1 MNSIAAAKR
10 RRAQPEGTKPA
21 MTITPTPP
29 PPQPTAQRMTPQ
41 QYLFMLESK
50 ISTLEKNMS
59 SQPSVQI
66 EVNGPDGKKKMDLSD
81 YMADVDQKFMVLAE
95 EISSL
100 KDSLLK
106 LQTFTMDV
114 NQTMFNKLSKEE
126 TQEENTQNMSPTVNE
141 VIVNDTTVN
150 DTTVNN
156 TTVND
161 TTVNEVTVNDTT
173 VNETTANDTTV
184 NDTTVN
190 DTTVNDTT
198 VNDTTVN
205 ETTVNE
211 ETNDENEIVGITKNK
226 KGRKKH

>member
-29 PPQPTAQRMTPQ
+29 PPQSTAQRMTPQ
-41 QYLFMLESK
+41 QYLSMLESK
-50 ISTLEKNMS
+50 ISALEKNMS

-114 NQTMFNKLSKEE
+114 NQSMFNKLSKEE
-126 TQEENTQNMSPTVNE
+126 TQEENTQNILPIVNEEIVNETTVSEEIVSEVIVNE
-141 VIVNDTTVN
+141 VIVN
-150 DTTVNN
+150 
-156 TTVND
+156 
-161 TTVNEVTVNDTT
+161 E
-173 VNETTANDTTV
+173 EI
-184 NDTTVN
+184 
-190 DTTVNDTT
+190 
-198 VNDTTVN
+198 
-205 ETTVNE
+205 VNE
-211 ETNDENEIVGITKNK
+211 ETNDEDEIIGVTKNK

>member
-21 MTITPTPP
+21 MTITSTAAPS
-29 PPQPTAQRMTPQ
+29 QPAAQRMTPQ
-41 QYLFMLESK
+41 QYLSMLESK
-50 ISTLEKNMS
+50 ISALEKNMS

-66 EVNGPDGKKKMDLSD
+66 EVHGPDGKKKMDLSD

-114 NQTMFNKLSKEE
+114 NQSMFNKLSKEE
-126 TQEENTQNMSPTVNE
+126 PQEENTQNILPTVNETTVSETTVNEEIVNE
-141 VIVNDTTVN
+141 VIVNEEI
-150 DTTVNN
+150 
-156 TTVND
+156 
-161 TTVNEVTVNDTT
+161 VNEVIVSEEI
-173 VNETTANDTTV
+173 VNEV
-184 NDTTVN
+184 IVSEEI
-190 DTTVNDTT
+190 VSEEI
-198 VNDTTVN
+198 VSVIS
-205 ETTVNE
+205 E
-211 ETNDENEIVGITKNK
+211 ETNDEDEIIGVTKNK

>member
-21 MTITPTPP
+21 MTITSTTAPS
-29 PPQPTAQRMTPQ
+29 QPAAQRMTPQ
-41 QYLFMLESK
+41 QYLSMLESK
-50 ISTLEKNMS
+50 ISALEKNMS

-106 LQTFTMDV
+106 LQTFTLDV
-114 NQTMFNKLSKEE
+114 NQSMFNKLSKEE
-126 TQEENTQNMSPTVNE
+126 IQEENTQNILPTVSEEIVSEEIVNE
-141 VIVNDTTVN
+141 VIVNNEIVN
-150 DTTVNN
+150 EEIIREDI
-156 TTVND
+156 
-161 TTVNEVTVNDTT
+161 VNEVI
-173 VNETTANDTTV
+173 
-184 NDTTVN
+184 
-190 DTTVNDTT
+190 
-198 VNDTTVN
+198 
-205 ETTVNE
+205 VNE
-211 ETNDENEIVGITKNK
+211 ETNDEDEIIGVTKNK

>member
-21 MTITPTPP
+21 MTITSTTSPS
-29 PPQPTAQRMTPQ
+29 QPAAQRMTPQ
-41 QYLFMLESK
+41 QYLSMLESK
-50 ISTLEKNMS
+50 ISALEKNMS

-114 NQTMFNKLSKEE
+114 NQSMFNKLSKEE
-126 TQEENTQNMSPTVNE
+126 TQEENTQNILPIVNEEIVSEEIVSETTVNE
-141 VIVNDTTVN
+141 VIVNEEIVS
-150 DTTVNN
+150 
-156 TTVND
+156 
-161 TTVNEVTVNDTT
+161 
-173 VNETTANDTTV
+173 
-184 NDTTVN
+184 
-190 DTTVNDTT
+190 
-198 VNDTTVN
+198 

-211 ETNDENEIVGITKNK
+211 EIVNDETNGEDEIIGVTKNK